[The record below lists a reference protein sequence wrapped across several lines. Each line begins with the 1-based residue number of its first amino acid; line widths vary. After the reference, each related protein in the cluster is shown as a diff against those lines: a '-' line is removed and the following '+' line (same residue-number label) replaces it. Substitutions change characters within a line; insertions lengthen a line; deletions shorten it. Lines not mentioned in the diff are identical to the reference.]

1 MVSRVEIKRDSAR
14 ADETIFRRAG
24 AWCERGA
31 TGDEGRQT
39 RRSEKA
45 SGRDFKGRA
54 AISTYFHGSDFSGP
68 GVTVSAVFTSR
79 GNYIKSFCKGRE
91 N

>member
-1 MVSRVEIKRDSAR
+1 MEIKWDSAR

-24 AWCERGA
+24 ACERGI
-31 TGDEGRQT
+31 TGVREDKSGGARKRVGGISEGM
-39 RRSEKA
+39 
-45 SGRDFKGRA
+45 A
-54 AISTYFHGSDFSGP
+54 AISTYFHGSDFFGL

>member
-1 MVSRVEIKRDSAR
+1 MKQFFDERMLGAR
-14 ADETIFRRAG
+14 EGRRED
-24 AWCERGA
+24 ERGQA
-31 TGDEGRQT
+31 G
-39 RRSEKA
+39 RSEKA
-45 SGRDFKGRA
+45 SGWDFKGRV

>member
-1 MVSRVEIKRDSAR
+1 VEIKRDSAR

-24 AWCERGA
+24 TWCERGEA
-31 TGDEGRQT
+31 GGEREQVGK
-39 RRSEKA
+39 SEKT
-45 SGRDFKGRA
+45 SGWDFRGRT

>member
-1 MVSRVEIKRDSAR
+1 MKQFFDERVLG
-14 ADETIFRRAG
+14 AG
-24 AWCERGA
+24 ERGEWGGA
-31 TGDEGRQT
+31 EKGQT

-45 SGRDFKGRA
+45 SGWDFRGGA

>member
-1 MVSRVEIKRDSAR
+1 MKGGAAGAGAGGGARKRAVEISG
-14 ADETIFRRAG
+14 EE
-24 AWCERGA
+24 ERV
-31 TGDEGRQT
+31 
-39 RRSEKA
+39 
-45 SGRDFKGRA
+45 

-68 GVTVSAVFTSR
+68 GKDGWDEGGGERVTVSAVFTSR

>member
-1 MVSRVEIKRDSAR
+1 MKQFFDERVLGAREGRPRGGEGARERIDREERESEIGWDFRGEGRYLDLFSRIG
-14 ADETIFRRAG
+14 FLRAG
-24 AWCERGA
+24 
-31 TGDEGRQT
+31 
-39 RRSEKA
+39 
-45 SGRDFKGRA
+45 
-54 AISTYFHGSDFSGP
+54 

>member
-1 MVSRVEIKRDSAR
+1 MKQFFDGRAGIRGGRGRVSRREGAMGKGAGGGEGGDSLGGARKRVGGISEGPLSR
-14 ADETIFRRAG
+14 LIFTDRISPG
-24 AWCERGA
+24 A
-31 TGDEGRQT
+31 
-39 RRSEKA
+39 
-45 SGRDFKGRA
+45 
-54 AISTYFHGSDFSGP
+54 

>member
-1 MVSRVEIKRDSAR
+1 MKQFFDERVLGAGEDGGEARKRVGGISR
-14 ADETIFRRAG
+14 
-24 AWCERGA
+24 
-31 TGDEGRQT
+31 
-39 RRSEKA
+39 
-45 SGRDFKGRA
+45 GRA